1 MSDLRNLPIAVLD
14 SGVGGVSVLRE
25 LIKLLPNEDYI
36 YFGDSANAPYGT
48 KSRAEVLSITE
59 NNLEILKKTGIKA
72 LVIACNT
79 ATSAAA
85 RVLREKNPELIIVG
99 VEPAIKP
106 AAVMLNNPRVLV
118 MATPLTLKEEKFCAL
133 VERFSDREEVIP
145 LPCPG
150 LVEIIETGE
159 LNGKAVNEYL
169 DALFAPYKNEKID
182 AVVLGCTHYP
192 HVRAAIAERFPKET
206 LILDGG
212 EGTARETRRRLAEK
226 DLLTSREERGTVEI
240 INTSGDEKLIE
251 LSRILMQ
258 NAKCKM
264 QN

>member
-1 MSDLRNLPIAVLD
+1 MTDKRDLPIAVLD

-25 LIKLLPNEDYI
+25 LCAVMPNENYI

-48 KSRAEVLSITE
+48 KSKAEVLDITE
-59 NNLEILKKTGIKA
+59 RNLDRLMDLGIKA

-85 RVLREKNPELIIVG
+85 KVLREKHSDLIIIG
-99 VEPAIKP
+99 IEPAIKP

-133 VERFSDREEVIP
+133 VERFSDKEEIIP

-150 LVEIIETGE
+150 LVELIESGDI
-159 LNGKAVNEYL
+159 GGRAVKEYL
-169 DALFAPYKNEKID
+169 SSLLAPYTREKID

-192 HVRAAIAERFPKET
+192 HVKGLIASYFPEGT

-212 EGTARETRRRLAEK
+212 AGTAREAKRRLSLDGLLSGSEK
-226 DLLTSREERGTVEI
+226 KGSVRFISTADSEKNSSLAAALLQRLEGST
-240 INTSGDEKLIE
+240 
-251 LSRILMQ
+251 
-258 NAKCKM
+258 C
-264 QN
+264 